1 MLEASTS
8 GILAIRC
15 VEGQKGQ
22 PQTDVLREACPSP
35 FKLMMRVPFRC
46 EREAG
51 MFRERALKIVL
62 ALAGLF
68 FSAAINPGIVVYGSR
83 RIVETGNTMVM
94 VSTSRSTLINGSQP
108 RRLRSLV
115 KAEPRATAR
124 FS

>member
-1 MLEASTS
+1 
-8 GILAIRC
+8 
-15 VEGQKGQ
+15 
-22 PQTDVLREACPSP
+22 
-35 FKLMMRVPFRC
+35 
-46 EREAG
+46 